1 MFIWLSFSL
10 PLASWFST
18 TQALMFF
25 LVNVI
30 CSLYCKTYGLHLPV
44 LKDTNVYHL
53 NNRDRFFFPFSY
65 LPSTNP
71 VLNLRQT
78 PSKPAGMS

>member
-30 CSLYCKTYGLHLPV
+30 CALYCKTYGLHLPV

-53 NNRDRFFFPFSY
+53 NN
-65 LPSTNP
+65 
-71 VLNLRQT
+71 
-78 PSKPAGMS
+78 